1 MPLHLSNKKCSYER
15 IFVFL
20 QVAALALSSANGLL
34 LKGGKEASHSNKAL
48 MDVVKEALATV
59 GAQDA
64 ISLVSYSQSIND
76 DSVSLRQIL
85 KLAVFWTESFL
96 IHYIAELNNNEIRNS
111 FWRIDS
117 YTFDNGISRISQKP
131 NILRFVYLSFVKMV

>member
-1 MPLHLSNKKCSYER
+1 VGP
-15 IFVFL
+15 

-64 ISLVSYSQSIND
+64 ISLVNY
-76 DSVSLRQIL
+76 LR
-85 KLAVFWTESFL
+85 
-96 IHYIAELNNNEIRNS
+96 
-111 FWRIDS
+111 
-117 YTFDNGISRISQKP
+117 SRCAACHDGK
-131 NILRFVYLSFVKMV
+131 YD

>member
-1 MPLHLSNKKCSYER
+1 MT
-15 IFVFL
+15 FVVP

-64 ISLVSYSQSIND
+64 ISLVNYIHCVFLD
-76 DSVSLRQIL
+76 MSLRKI
-85 KLAVFWTESFL
+85 
-96 IHYIAELNNNEIRNS
+96 
-111 FWRIDS
+111 
-117 YTFDNGISRISQKP
+117 
-131 NILRFVYLSFVKMV
+131 

>member
-1 MPLHLSNKKCSYER
+1 MT
-15 IFVFL
+15 FVGP

-64 ISLVSYSQSIND
+64 ISLVNYSH
-76 DSVSLRQIL
+76 LC
-85 KLAVFWTESFL
+85 FL
-96 IHYIAELNNNEIRNS
+96 TCHYGKY
-111 FWRIDS
+111 D
-117 YTFDNGISRISQKP
+117 
-131 NILRFVYLSFVKMV
+131 